1 MHEPVEVEVEIVV
14 DDEEVVLEV
23 DDVLV
28 DELVV
33 LTHSLALPSVGS

>member
-1 MHEPVEVEVEIVV
+1 MHGAVEVDV
-14 DDEEVVLEV
+14 DVKVADAEVVLEV
-23 DDVLV
+23 DDALV